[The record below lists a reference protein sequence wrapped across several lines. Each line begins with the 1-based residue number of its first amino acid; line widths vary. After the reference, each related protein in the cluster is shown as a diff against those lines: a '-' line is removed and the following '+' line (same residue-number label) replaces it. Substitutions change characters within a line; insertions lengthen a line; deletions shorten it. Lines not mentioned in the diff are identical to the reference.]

1 MTCIIEERIN
11 RQLWR
16 QFLRDL
22 TCNKTIDMSIN
33 LSDIKSRISNFKT
46 KKRILDI
53 HLIVLNSLLLNDR
66 GRTMHV
72 RNVSTIFLLEN
83 SSF

>member
-46 KKRILDI
+46 KK
-53 HLIVLNSLLLNDR
+53 
-66 GRTMHV
+66 
-72 RNVSTIFLLEN
+72 EN
-83 SSF
+83 IRYSFDCP

>member
-33 LSDIKSRISNFKT
+33 LYDIKSRISNFKT
-46 KKRILDI
+46 KRE
-53 HLIVLNSLLLNDR
+53 N
-66 GRTMHV
+66 V
-72 RNVSTIFLLEN
+72 RY
-83 SSF
+83 SFDCP